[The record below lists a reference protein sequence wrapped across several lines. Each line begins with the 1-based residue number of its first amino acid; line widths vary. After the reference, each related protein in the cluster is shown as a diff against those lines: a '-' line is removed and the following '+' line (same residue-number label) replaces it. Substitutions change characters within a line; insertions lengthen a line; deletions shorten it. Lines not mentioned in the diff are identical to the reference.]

1 MPAPESATIARR
13 SAWRVVVGSLWVT
26 GAVVC
31 AVLSRESLLAGHPA
45 YPVTLAAV
53 AVVGLLLI
61 VTERQHVP
69 RDRPHHR
76 VATVVGRVAAAV
88 VTVVVLGAIGYLVPL
103 AAAPEAVA
111 AMSGDSAVRVE
122 TSPTRIVLTPTAT
135 PKAGL
140 VFLPGA
146 KVDPR
151 AYVPLLTEVSA
162 AGYLVVIVK
171 EPYNIGFLATGE
183 PAKVV
188 AATPGVTRWAV
199 GGHSLGGVT
208 AGISVSPR
216 DSGLSGLL
224 LWASYPLGSLADRT
238 DLVVASVSG
247 TADALCTPAD
257 IAASRANLPPST
269 VFTAV
274 EGGIHAYFGDYG
286 PQPGDGTPGVDR
298 NTAQRQIVSA
308 SVSFMDAVARAG

>member
-1 MPAPESATIARR
+1 M
-13 SAWRVVVGSLWVT
+13 
-26 GAVVC
+26 
-31 AVLSRESLLAGHPA
+31 
-45 YPVTLAAV
+45 
-53 AVVGLLLI
+53 
-61 VTERQHVP
+61 
-69 RDRPHHR
+69 
-76 VATVVGRVAAAV
+76 AAAV

-122 TSPTRIVLTPTAT
+122 TSPTRIVLTPAAA

-171 EPYNIGFLATGE
+171 EPYDIGLLATGE
-183 PAKVV
+183 PAKIV

-199 GGHSLGGVT
+199 GGHSLGGVA
-208 AGISVSPR
+208 AGISVSAR

-224 LWASYPLGSLADRT
+224 LWAVIPARITGRPDRPRRRLRLR
-238 DLVVASVSG
+238 DG
-247 TADALCTPAD
+247 RRP
-257 IAASRANLPPST
+257 
-269 VFTAV
+269 
-274 EGGIHAYFGDYG
+274 EHACRHRR
-286 PQPGDGTPGVDR
+286 QPGQPAAVDGVHRGGGRHPRVLR
-298 NTAQRQIVSA
+298 
-308 SVSFMDAVARAG
+308 